1 MLIFL
6 WVIIMNETEIIFFK
20 LNEDIQDLLKKQ
32 EMVEKELAVLGTE
45 QKAIVI
51 KTIQGKQYYYEQ
63 WNADGK
69 LMCRS
74 LGRVRP
80 GVISE
85 EEGKIARRK
94 ELLDKKKEYGF
105 LLEKLLGTKQS
116 LEAKFRKEPVLS
128 NFSFEVFWKDEI
140 VASVRV
146 KGARVEVSRFSNH
159 PGKQLFYNTRMTRF
173 QLNRILE
180 MRCIEKE
187 RPDISLILRHL
198 GLTEYNPLEIVRKTH
213 GVSYNDYIWFRFPG
227 ERLVSKDVLVR
238 KV

>member
-1 MLIFL
+1 
-6 WVIIMNETEIIFFK
+6 MNETEIMYSK
-20 LNEDIQDLLKKQ
+20 LEEDIQALLKKK
-32 EMVEKELAVLGTE
+32 EMVEKELVVLGTE

-63 WNADGK
+63 WKKDGK
-69 LMCRS
+69 LICRS

-85 EEGKIARRK
+85 EEGKLARRK
-94 ELLDKKKEYGF
+94 ELLDKKKEYEF
-105 LLEKLLGTKQS
+105 LLEKLQSTKQS
-116 LEAKFRKEPVLS
+116 LEAKLRNKPILS
-128 NFSFEVFWKDEI
+128 NYSFEVFWKDEI

-146 KGARVEVSRFSNH
+146 KGASVEVSRFSNH
-159 PGKQLFYNTRMTRF
+159 PGKQLFYSTRMTRF
-173 QLNRILE
+173 QLNQIFE

-198 GLTEYNPLEIVRKTH
+198 GLNEYNPLEIVRKTH

-227 ERLVSKDVLVR
+227 ERLCSKDVLVR
-238 KV
+238 I